1 MWRRVVIDIHG
12 GEIEH
17 LKYKGVA
24 GVITAGRVKA
34 PCTKEE
40 GDDAAHNSQEGG
52 NADGD
57 QRRRVQGDQAEVE

>member
-1 MWRRVVIDIHG
+1 MIGIHG

-24 GVITAGRVKA
+24 GVITAGHVKTL
-34 PCTKEE
+34 CTKEE
-40 GDDAAHNSQEGG
+40 EGNAAHNSHKGA

-57 QRRRVQGDQAEVE
+57 